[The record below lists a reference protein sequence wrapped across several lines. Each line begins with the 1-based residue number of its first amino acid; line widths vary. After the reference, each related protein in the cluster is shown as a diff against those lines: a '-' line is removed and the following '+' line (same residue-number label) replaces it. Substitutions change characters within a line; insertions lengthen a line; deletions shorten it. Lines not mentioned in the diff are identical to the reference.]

1 LKRTALFIGPSYYP
15 SDLGKNVSVYPPAV
29 LGTVYRAACEGFSR
43 IALVDGYFGT
53 VPSVW
58 HKEILYAL
66 AQKIE
71 VLGAASM
78 GALRASELWEY
89 GMQGV
94 GLIFNLYR
102 RRALTDDDEVCV
114 VHAPRDF
121 AYKAFSHAMVNI
133 RLTARRM
140 TRMALLNR
148 AQEQEFITFVKRQ
161 HFSKRTDDVIRDAF
175 NAIAPGREHES
186 LEAFRRNYRD
196 AKRDDARMLVEIL
209 SGVRAT
215 PQHAAPRAGF
225 SFPITSHWRQ
235 QFEIQLNDVP
245 PLGYDVSSGFTIS
258 PQGDRADVHQ
268 RR

>member
-1 LKRTALFIGPSYYP
+1 LNATALFIGPTYWP
-15 SDLGKNVSVYPPAV
+15 SDLGQNVSVYPPAV
-29 LGTVYRAACEGFSR
+29 LGTVYRAAREGFAR

-58 HKEILYAL
+58 HKEILHAL
-66 AQKIE
+66 AQGIE
-71 VLGAASM
+71 VWGAASM

-102 RRALTDDDEVCV
+102 RGALTDDDEVCV
-114 VHAPRDF
+114 VHAPREF
-121 AYKAFSHAMVNI
+121 AYKSFSHAMVNV

-140 TRMALLNR
+140 TRLALLNR
-148 AQEQEFITFVKRQ
+148 AQERQFITFVKRQ
-161 HFSKRTDDVIRDAF
+161 HFSKRTDDVIREAL
-175 NAIAPGREHES
+175 NAIAPGRGHES
-186 LEAFRRNYRD
+186 VEAFRRHYRD
-196 AKRDDARMLVEIL
+196 AKRDDARALIEIL

-215 PQHAAPRAGF
+215 PQHAAPRAAF

-245 PLGYDVSSGFTIS
+245 PLGYDVPSGLKIA
-258 PQGDRADVHQ
+258 PR
-268 RR
+268 